1 MSTLIL
7 FDVDGTLILTGG
19 AGGRAVRRAFAELF
33 QVGSFEAVPMA
44 GRTDRWIF
52 TELAARH
59 GCSTAPATLA
69 RLHDVYLRHLQREI
83 AVDVPG
89 KGVLPGVA
97 TVLDVLDARADVQLG
112 LLTGNIAEGARV
124 KLEHFGLWRY
134 FRAGGFGD
142 VALDRPALL
151 TDALTSVARVHGVHY
166 RAEDTVVVG
175 DTPLDVEV
183 AVRSGAR
190 SLAVATGMYTAEALH
205 AAGADAVLTDLS
217 NPARVLDALGLPLT
231 SV

>member
-1 MSTLIL
+1 
-7 FDVDGTLILTGG
+7 
-19 AGGRAVRRAFAELF
+19 
-33 QVGSFEAVPMA
+33 MA

-52 TELAARH
+52 AELAARH
-59 GCSTAPATLA
+59 GCSTDPATLA
-69 RLHDVYLRHLQREI
+69 RLRDVYLRHLQREI

-97 TVLDVLDARADVQLG
+97 PLLEILDARADVQLG

-134 FRAGGFGD
+134 FGAGGFGD
-142 VALDRPALL
+142 VALNRSALL
-151 TDALTSVARVHGVHY
+151 QDALASVARVHGVHY
-166 RAEDTVVVG
+166 RAEETVIVG

-183 AVRSGAR
+183 AVHSGAR
-190 SLAVATGMYTAEALH
+190 SLAVATGTYTAEALH

-217 NPARVLDALGLPLT
+217 DPTRVLDALGLPLT
-231 SV
+231 AL